1 MSAAARPILFVE
13 DDPHDVM
20 LTTLALESAGL
31 SARLVVASD
40 GEQACRRLQDSAFD
54 PELVL
59 LDLNLPKVGG
69 LDVLEK
75 IRCDK
80 RRKRLPVVILTSSD
94 EPRDRA
100 RAAQLRADAY
110 LLKPMSLEGY
120 DVVIRAMDRLLG
132 RAGGP

>member
-1 MSAAARPILFVE
+1 MSARVRPILFVE

-20 LTTLALESAGL
+20 LTSLALERAGL
-31 SARLVVASD
+31 SARLVVAGD
-40 GEQACRRLQDSAFD
+40 GEQACRLLQDPAFD

-69 LDVLEK
+69 LEVLEK

-80 RRKRLPVVILTSSD
+80 KRKGLAVVILTSSD

-100 RAAQLRADAY
+100 RSAELRVDAY

-120 DVVIRAMDRLLG
+120 DVVIQAMDRFLG
-132 RAGGP
+132 RAGES